1 VGGYAVGLKNL
12 SKAADS
18 GSEAFDPDAA
28 AQAFISGAP
37 VTAGTAAR
45 KKRPGKTVYV
55 RTTFSLSKSVNRK
68 IDKLSLAPRNFKVS
82 RSDVVRAGI
91 IALGNLE
98 RAELLEL
105 LEQVSKSEP
114 IQDDDLMQDE

>member
-1 VGGYAVGLKNL
+1 MGLKNL
-12 SKAADS
+12 SKPHAGS
-18 GSEAFDPDAA
+18 GSERPFDADAA
-28 AQAFISGAP
+28 AAAFISGAP
-37 VTAGTAAR
+37 VTSGTSA
-45 KKRPGKTVYV
+45 KKRKPGKIVYV

-91 IALGNLE
+91 MALGSME
-98 RAELLEL
+98 RAELLAL

-114 IQDDDLMQDE
+114 ILDDELMQEE